1 MRRICQIIEAVAIA
15 VYIMNQTPTTTIHGT
30 TPEKNFIGKK
40 PNVSHLRVFGCISYV
55 HVLMRR
61 DQNQTQKLIN
71 VFSLDI
77 PWNKKDIDASTLPL
91 ENPSE

>member
-1 MRRICQIIEAVAIA
+1 
-15 VYIMNQTPTTTIHGT
+15 
-30 TPEKNFIGKK
+30 
-40 PNVSHLRVFGCISYV
+40 
-55 HVLMRR
+55 MRR

-71 VFSLDI
+71 ASSLDI